1 VPRVRGLALIPLS
14 LLWLTSRSAGGAPA
28 LRATGEIDL
37 GGGHD
42 DNMLLATAPDAPSSL
57 NRLGGVFGQASPL
70 LSLGLGAAGF
80 RLEASYAGD
89 YRYADEV
96 GQLYFQEG
104 ELLASVPA
112 LGPVRLQLALSGGY
126 FDSSRFPEEQFLFAG
141 GEGIVRVGL
150 TDAWRLAG
158 RYRAQWRQLGDL
170 SKSTDVLHAADVRVL
185 YLPTAAVE
193 LGPRASLLVVQPRTA
208 DALRFVRWRAG
219 VDGGFDVGPLITAGG
234 VWLGALEMG
243 ALFER
248 HVGGNLEVRWPFSRY
263 LAVFAAVDL
272 AVPISAGASQDYAR
286 RMFAL
291 GISASYSI
299 SRAPPA
305 PPPEVDLRPRLEPG
319 RVRLRLKA
327 TAGADVR
334 VLGSWDDWQ
343 PPGTALTST
352 SEAGVF
358 EAWLPLPAG
367 SHRYHFVVNGQTQRP
382 PDAPRYAPDGFGGE
396 DGVLD
401 VDAPL
406 EP

>member
-1 VPRVRGLALIPLS
+1 LLILLP
-14 LLWLTSRSAGGAPA
+14 LLWPMSMSAGAAPA

-37 GGGHD
+37 AGGHD
-42 DNMLLATAPDAPSSL
+42 DNMLLATAPDAPTSL

-70 LSLGLGAAGF
+70 LSLGLGGAGF

-89 YRYADEV
+89 YRYADEL

-104 ELLASVPA
+104 ELAAAFPA
-112 LGPVRLQLALSGGY
+112 LGPVRLLLSGSVGY

-141 GEGIVRVGL
+141 GEAGL
-150 TDAWRLAG
+150 RIGFLDSLRLAG
-158 RYRAQWRQLGDL
+158 RYRAQWRRLGDATM
-170 SKSTDVLHAADVRVL
+170 STDVLHAADVRLL
-185 YLPTAAVE
+185 YLPAATVE
-193 LGPRASLLVVQPRTA
+193 IGPRASLLVVQPRSA

-219 VDGGFDVGPLITAGG
+219 VDGGFDLGPLITTAG
-234 VWLGALEMG
+234 VWFGALEMG
-243 ALFER
+243 ELFER
-248 HVGGNLEVRWPFSRY
+248 HVGGNLEVRWPLSRY
-263 LAVFAAVDL
+263 LALFAAVDL

-291 GISASYSI
+291 GISASYTAA
-299 SRAPPA
+299 RARPA

-319 RVRLRLKA
+319 RARLRVKA
-327 TAGADVR
+327 APGADVR

-343 PPGTALTST
+343 PPGTALMHTP
-352 SEAGVF
+352 EGGVF
-358 EAWLPLPAG
+358 EVWLPLPAG

-401 VDAPL
+401 VDAAPTP